1 MNVKLSKEHRIKV
14 SEAKDIA
21 LIMRQIL
28 LRDNKLSRERE
39 HFWVVGLD
47 AGNHI
52 LYIELVSLGTMKKTL
67 VEPMEVFSFAL
78 QKHSA
83 AIILVHNHPSGTMKA
98 SFGDKD
104 ITNRLIQVGKIVGL
118 EVLDH
123 IIIDSKK
130 SAYMSFADEGLMD
143 ELEMSTD
150 YIPPY
155 KLIEQVKK
163 LASELADRKA
173 RIEIAKTMKKKKVE
187 PKVISQFTGLTVKE
201 IGKL

>member
-1 MNVKLSKEHRIKV
+1 MNVKLSKEHKIKV
-14 SEAKDIA
+14 QESKDIA
-21 LIMRQIL
+21 IIMRQIL

-47 AGNHI
+47 AAFHI

-83 AIILVHNHPSGTMKA
+83 AIILAHNHPGGTMKA
-98 SFGDKD
+98 SFADKD
-104 ITNRLIQVGKIVGL
+104 LTNRLIQVGKIVGL

-123 IIIDSKK
+123 LIIDSKK
-130 SAYMSFADEGLMD
+130 SAYVSFADDGLMD
-143 ELEMSTD
+143 ELAMSTD

-155 KLIEQVKK
+155 KQIQAIKK
-163 LASELADRKA
+163 LAAEQAHRNAMEKV
-173 RIEIAKTMKKKKVE
+173 AKTLKKKKTDL
-187 PKVISQFTGLTVKE
+187 KLIALATGLTVKE